1 CGRMEPCGRLLTMRT
16 AFCHADGG
24 SHADSFWPYG
34 WMEPCGRMGLTSVL
48 LVVFLFFEGA
58 VGVDG
63 KPDSGERKEEGD
75 KVPGDVVE
83 DNTDVYAHSHAY
95 KAEESRYAEH
105 DFSEFTHDFRL

>member
-1 CGRMEPCGRLLTMRT
+1 MRTDGAMRT
-16 AFCHADGG
+16 AFGHADG
-24 SHADSFWPYG
+24 FW
-34 WMEPCGRMGLTSVL
+34 PCGRMGVTSVL
-48 LVVFLFFEGA
+48 LVFFLFFESA

-63 KPDSGERKEEGD
+63 KPNGGERKEEGD

-105 DFSEFTHDFRL
+105 DFCEFTHFFRL

>member
-1 CGRMEPCGRLLTMRT
+1 MPFCFLGGGSNTVAAWIT
-16 AFCHADGG
+16 AFGHADGW
-24 SHADSFWPYG
+24 SHADGFL
-34 WMEPCGRMGLTSVL
+34 PCGRMGLTSVL
-48 LVVFLFFEGA
+48 LVFFLFFESA

-63 KPDSGERKEEGD
+63 KPDSGERKEESD

-105 DFSEFTHDFRL
+105 DFGEFTHDFRL